1 MDAKFIDF
9 RDEYRNFIQD
19 IYYYNHEFEGIPIMK
34 AGSLID
40 RYPSNEILI
49 LCLNISVSGF
59 VYYNKLKGYMY
70 KEVAQIKSEI
80 RKYFKTQIQDYAYDN
95 IFHLTVNNDE
105 YLYTKEIC
113 KKYFEK
119 IDKGDRYGK
128 CKKLSK

>member
-1 MDAKFIDF
+1 
-9 RDEYRNFIQD
+9 
-19 IYYYNHEFEGIPIMK
+19 MK

-119 IDKGDRYGK
+119 K
-128 CKKLSK
+128 

>member
-1 MDAKFIDF
+1 
-9 RDEYRNFIQD
+9 
-19 IYYYNHEFEGIPIMK
+19 MK

-80 RKYFKTQIQDYAYDN
+80 RK
-95 IFHLTVNNDE
+95 
-105 YLYTKEIC
+105 
-113 KKYFEK
+113 
-119 IDKGDRYGK
+119 
-128 CKKLSK
+128 